1 MQHDGQD
8 HGVMFWFNRD
18 EFAEQRED
26 WQASA
31 CFEVPG
37 ADLLQDAASTRA
49 MLSAPLGEPKVDFD
63 VRSVYD
69 SRPVNGYD
77 FNFSA
82 VTLTI
87 GGGWKVQFQVPSGYR
102 VVPREW
108 EVAFD
113 VVIPGSAVNST
124 ASIQQNGAQLP
135 NNGPIVIGMGTDE
148 PIKTFFI
155 CEENTTFGIAG
166 ENTNIGGPVAEAN
179 VIVNVYGN
187 LIPVTDVALPLSIA
201 NENKR
206 CAA

>member
-8 HGVMFWFNRD
+8 HGVMFWWNRD

-31 CFEVPG
+31 SYEIPG
-37 ADLLQDAASTRA
+37 ADLLQDAASTTD
-49 MLSAPLGEPKVDFD
+49 MLSAPLGEPRVDYD
-63 VRSVYD
+63 VRCVYD
-69 SRPVNGYD
+69 SRPINGYD

-82 VTLTI
+82 TNFTI
-87 GGGWKVQFQVPSGYR
+87 GGNWSFQFVVPAGYR
-102 VVPREW
+102 AVPREW

-135 NNGPIVIGMGTDE
+135 NNGPIFVGMGTDE
-148 PIKTFFI
+148 PIKTFFV

-166 ENTNIGGPVAEAN
+166 SNTNIGGAVAEAR
-179 VIVNVYGN
+179 VLINVYGN
-187 LIPVTDVALPLSIA
+187 LIPVSDVALPLAIA

-206 CAA
+206 CAS